1 MTTDVRI
8 NHPRLFTRRC
18 VVCGYDGAL
27 LRGGYAERCARC
39 GCDLQDRPARSYA
52 EMEGLV
58 GHPVRFERPGA
69 EQQHAQQLRHRWL
82 VFVAVALLGLVAI
95 VYLTA
100 AALSI

>member
-1 MTTDVRI
+1 MTTEVRT

-39 GCDLQDRPARSYA
+39 GCDLRDRPARSYA

-58 GHPVRFERPGA
+58 GHPVRLDRPAARPRHA
-69 EQQHAQQLRHRWL
+69 EQLRQRWL
-82 VFVAVALLGLVAI
+82 VFAAVAVLGLAAI
-95 VYLTA
+95 LYLAA